1 MIRNAEILALVFVVG
16 IALSAFFF
24 GGLWWTTRRGIAS
37 SMPAA
42 WFLPS
47 LMLRT
52 GVVVAGFFEVSLGD
66 WQRLLACMLG
76 FLAARTVLI
85 RCASTRS
92 GAPT

>member
-1 MIRNAEILALVFVVG
+1 MIRNPGILVLVFGGG

-24 GGLWWTTRRGIAS
+24 GGLWWTTRRGMAS
-37 SMPAA
+37 TMPAA

-52 GVVVAGFFEVSLGD
+52 GVVVAAFYIVALGD

-76 FLAARTVLI
+76 FLVARTVLI
-85 RCASTRS
+85 RFAAGKFEAAS
-92 GAPT
+92 